1 MLESIHTQEPL
12 LINTIGHSVGLLLF
26 AGLLVLL
33 IRDGRKGPE
42 PKRYLPAVAAL
53 VALGWNAGSL
63 VVLASSNSSPMF
75 ADVIAALSF
84 GVLSLLPALLLHL
97 SLEGR
102 SRSIWVCGYILSGTA
117 LVLHL
122 AELFGQGER
131 LHQAALWVI
140 IVGFGPLTLIA
151 MFAARRDTSP
161 PRHAGPRILAGMCLF
176 LLAISFVHFR
186 QGRMSTA
193 WTGEVALHHAGI
205 PLALYVLL
213 QDYRFLLVDA
223 FLRFL
228 ASGLVASGIIVASV
242 LLNARFAILG
252 RAARSPFLEGVLI
265 VGGGLLLVGLV
276 WVRGRLQ
283 LLLTRVVFRRSDRE
297 PVIRQIRDAGSK
309 AESEAA
315 FLERAAAILAAF
327 MRTPECEVSPLV
339 ASALDAMSLAEA
351 SPVTLQGASRSA
363 FGAPLPKPHE
373 VSIPLRFAKGDGAV
387 ILLGRR
393 EGGRRYLSEDFH
405 ELGRM
410 AAVIVEQV
418 ERLRNSEI
426 QRLVSQ
432 AELRALRSQINPHF
446 LFNSLNT
453 LYGTIPRDAGEARRM
468 VLNLAEIFRYCLKPE
483 RNLIPL
489 AEEVQI
495 ISAYLDIEKLRLGDK
510 LHTTI
515 DVDPAAGRAPIPIL
529 SIQPLIENAVKHGVA
544 TRGEGAVALRVRTH
558 DDGVLVEVSDDGSGF
573 AATRPHGGGLGLD
586 NVRQRLRLCFGEKVR
601 LEIDSNDSGTKV
613 SFRIPAEAFAPPITE
628 AVPA

>member
-1 MLESIHTQEPL
+1 MLESIHTHEPL

-33 IRDGRKGPE
+33 IRDGRKGPGA
-42 PKRYLPAVAAL
+42 KRYLPAVAAL

-63 VVLASSNSSPMF
+63 IVLASSNSFPML
-75 ADVIAALSF
+75 ADVVAALSF

-102 SRSIWVCGYILSGTA
+102 SRFIWICGYILSGA
-117 LVLHL
+117 AMLLHL
-122 AELFGQGER
+122 GELVGPGER
-131 LHQAALWVI
+131 LHQAALWI
-140 IVGFGPLTLIA
+140 IIAGFGPLALIA
-151 MFAARRDTSP
+151 MFALRRDTAP
-161 PRHAGPRILAGMCLF
+161 PRHAGPRILIGMCLF

-186 QGRMSTA
+186 PGRVSAA
-193 WTGEVALHHAGI
+193 WTGELALHHAGI

-228 ASGLVASGIIVASV
+228 ASGVVASGIIVASV
-242 LLNARFAILG
+242 LLNSRFGILE
-252 RAARSPFLEGVLI
+252 RASSSPFLEGLLI

-276 WVRGRLQ
+276 WLRGRLQ

-315 FLERAAAILAAF
+315 FLEQAARILAAF
-327 MRTPECEVSPLV
+327 MRTPESEVKPI
-339 ASALDAMSLAEA
+339 AAAALEAMSLTEP
-351 SPVTLQGASRSA
+351 SPVTQQPSSRA
-363 FGAPLPKPHE
+363 RHE
-373 VSIPLRFAKGDGAV
+373 VCVPVRFGKGDGAV

-393 EGGRRYLSEDFH
+393 EGGRRYLSEDFQ

-418 ERLRNSEI
+418 ERLRNSEV

-432 AELRALRSQINPHF
+432 AELRALQSQINPHF

-453 LYGTIPRDAGEARRM
+453 LYGTIPRDAAEARRM

-489 AEEVQI
+489 ADEVQI
-495 ISAYLDIEKLRLGDK
+495 IRAYLEIEKLRLGDK
-510 LHTTI
+510 LRTTI
-515 DVDPAAGRAPIPIL
+515 EVDQAVERALIPIL
-529 SIQPLIENAVKHGVA
+529 SIQPLIENAVKHGVSA
-544 TRGEGAVALRVRTH
+544 RGEGAVALRARTRGS
-558 DDGVLVEVSDDGSGF
+558 GVLVEVSDDGSGF
-573 AATRPHGGGLGLD
+573 RAAKPASGGGVGLN
-586 NVRQRLRLCFGEKVR
+586 NVRQRLRLCFGDDVR
-601 LEIDSNDSGTKV
+601 LEIDSNGFGTRV
-613 SFRIPAEAFAPPITE
+613 SFLIPSPARALSE
-628 AVPA
+628 AVLA